1 MIENVITAIMTAV
14 IYGVILL
21 GSIIPVILILRT
33 KYCIT
38 RLGYK
43 KHILI
48 IAILEAL
55 LLLSAVFV
63 LLLLANP
70 FYNSIVWNKPGIG
83 FPIEF
88 FIAVYQLMM
97 ECIVPVYFAIVLVT
111 VCIRKTV
118 KK

>member
-1 MIENVITAIMTAV
+1 MIENVITAIMSAV

-88 FIAVYQLMM
+88 FIAVYQL
-97 ECIVPVYFAIVLVT
+97 
-111 VCIRKTV
+111 
-118 KK
+118 